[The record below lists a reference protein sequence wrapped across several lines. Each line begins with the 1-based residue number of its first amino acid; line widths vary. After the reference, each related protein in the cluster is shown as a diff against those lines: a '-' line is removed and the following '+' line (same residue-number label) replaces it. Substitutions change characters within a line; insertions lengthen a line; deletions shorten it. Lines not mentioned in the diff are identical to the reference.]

1 MKRFFGFALMVALLS
16 IPAFAAKNSD
26 TITISDNVTVGSTL
40 LPPATYKVTWTN
52 TGSDAQVTFV
62 HGKTTVTFPAK
73 LADQKNGANSI
84 LTDSKSGTSVLHA
97 IYLNKVT
104 LTVAGTPASGQ

>member
-1 MKRFFGFALMVALLS
+1 MKRFFGFAIMVALLS
-16 IPAFAAKNSD
+16 IPALAAKNSD
-26 TITISDNVTVGSTL
+26 SITISDNVTVGSTL

-84 LTDSKSGTSVLHA
+84 LTDTKSGTSVLQA